1 MEKSTRY
8 YTTADGVK
16 FPLYEGMY
24 DYHFTV
30 HKVDCG
36 KAKIGDPMDCLL
48 ALGIKHDKKV
58 LAAYIGSGRDAYI
71 IFKARPGAPHEFQR
85 EAHAVHYMIPTTSGR
100 VRDYFDAH
108 EGKEILALKLVPPTA
123 TQTKEAKA
131 NYDKVRSEKIKSGEI
146 VPSPRKQARS
156 TRITRLGVPHRP
168 KAIITNIGV
177 TVPERTDN
185 QKDGSIVDSMLNL

>member
-1 MEKSTRY
+1 METTRF

-16 FPLYEGMY
+16 FPLYEAMY

-30 HKVDCG
+30 HKVDCV
-36 KAKIGDPMDCLL
+36 KAKIADPEGCLL

-71 IFKARPGAPHEFQR
+71 IFKARPGAPHSFQHV
-85 EAHAVHYMIPTTSGR
+85 AHAVHFMIPTTSGR

-108 EGKEILALKLVPPTA
+108 EGKEILALKLTPPTA
-123 TQTKEAKA
+123 TQTKDAKA
-131 NYDKVRSEKIKSGEI
+131 TYDKVRAERIKNGEI
-146 VPSPRKQARS
+146 VPVPRRQPRS

-168 KAIITNIGV
+168 KAIISREGV
-177 TVPERTDN
+177 TVPERADTLRDS
-185 QKDGSIVDSMLNL
+185 DIVDNVMNN